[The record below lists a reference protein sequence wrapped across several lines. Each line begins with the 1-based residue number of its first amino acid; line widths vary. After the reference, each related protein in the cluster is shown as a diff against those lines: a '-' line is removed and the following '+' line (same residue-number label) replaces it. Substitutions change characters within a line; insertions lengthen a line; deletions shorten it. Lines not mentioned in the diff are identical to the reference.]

1 MVSCEALHRQYDSIA
16 NGPVQVGELPDWMNL
31 RGRVIWYVY
40 AGPYKDISEEGWGV
54 FMQKVMSSD
63 MKPRG
68 TPGDVYVCDPDD
80 HKADHQEKCSRSCG
94 LRSSSSE
101 NLMGLWDLGR
111 GAGLV
116 V

>member
-1 MVSCEALHRQYDSIA
+1 MMGSCAALHRQYDAIA

-68 TPGDVYVCDPDD
+68 TPGDVYVCDPEDR
-80 HKADHQEKCSRSCG
+80 KSTR
-94 LRSSSSE
+94 LNSSHGYISYAAFC
-101 NLMGLWDLGR
+101 LKKI
-111 GAGLV
+111 
-116 V
+116 